1 MSYQKAFLV
10 GLGGLAACA
19 AVHAAAPRYD
29 HVVIVVMEN
38 ESRAKIIGNSSAPYI
53 NSLAGQ
59 GANFTNYH
67 AITHPSQPN
76 YIAMFSGATQGVT
89 DDSCPLS
96 LGSTGNLASQLIAS
110 GRTFKG
116 YADSMP
122 SNGYTGCS
130 SGNYRRKHNPW
141 VNFSNVPS
149 SSNLTFSSFPSDYT
163 KLPTVSM
170 VVPDMCH
177 DMHDCSIATGDTW
190 LKNNIDKYAQWAK
203 SHNSLL
209 VLTWDEDDGSSSN
222 QIATLFVG
230 ANVKVGTNAT
240 SYNHY
245 SLLRTLEDMYGL
257 AALKNAES
265 ASAIDGIWS
274 TGSTT
279 PPPPP
284 VTSGADTLS
293 TGSALTANQAL
304 FSSDGTY
311 KFILQGDGNL
321 VIYRSDGQVVWSAN
335 TQGKGG
341 TRLTMQ
347 SDGNLVLYTASGS
360 AVWSTKT
367 SGTAA
372 SRLVMQSDGN
382 LVLYSSGGVA
392 VWATGTNTSSGGGS
406 TPPKTGTSFAQP
418 VNVGTVQST
427 AMVEVSG
434 CAASRINADV
444 LWMHNDSGDTAR
456 IFAVNT
462 RGALVGLYKLSGA
475 SAADYEDIAVGPG
488 PVSGK
493 NYIYVGDIGDN
504 GASRTN
510 KQVYRAAEP
519 SPLSTSG
526 SLSVEKFTLVYP
538 DGPRDAET
546 LMVDPVDGDMYVVS
560 KRDAS
565 NRVYRFKGPFTNGAT
580 YTGEIVAHINISWLT
595 GGEISPDGARI
606 LIRNG
611 SNNYLWLR
619 NPGESVGAA
628 LSRSPI
634 SIPAASERQGEA
646 ICWDRTG
653 TNYYTTS
660 EGKNQPIYFFK
671 GLD

>member
-1 MSYQKAFLV
+1 MLRSVLMGTTALV
-10 GLGGLAACA
+10 MALAGTAQA
-19 AVHAAAPRYD
+19 AIPKFD

-38 ESRAKIIGNSSAPYI
+38 ESRAMIIGNASAPYI

-59 GANFTNYH
+59 GTNFTNYH

-76 YIAMFSGATQGVT
+76 YIAMFSGSTHGVT
-89 DDSCPLS
+89 DDSCPVN
-96 LGSTGNLASQLIAS
+96 LGTTPNLASQLIAS

-149 SSNLTFSSFPSDYT
+149 SSNLTFTSFPTDYT

-170 VVPDMCH
+170 IVPDMCH

-203 SHNSLL
+203 THNSLL
-209 VLTWDEDDGSSSN
+209 VLTWDEDDGSASN
-222 QIATLFVG
+222 QIATIFVG
-230 ANVKVGTNAT
+230 ANVKVGTSSTA
-240 SYNHY
+240 YNHY

-257 AALKNAES
+257 PILQNAAG
-265 ASAIDGIWS
+265 ASAIDGIWGS
-274 TGSTT
+274 SSTT
-279 PPPPP
+279 PPPPT
-284 VTSGADTLS
+284 TSGSDTLS
-293 TGSALTANQAL
+293 VGSALSLNQSI
-304 FSSDGTY
+304 FSSDGAY
-311 KFILQGDGNL
+311 KFTLQGDGNL
-321 VIYRSDGQVVWSAN
+321 VIRRSDGQAVWAAN

-341 TRLTMQ
+341 TRLAMQ
-347 SDGNLVLYTASGS
+347 TDGNLVLYTS
-360 AVWSTKT
+360 AGVPVWSTKT
-367 SGTAA
+367 YGTAA
-372 SRLVMQSDGN
+372 SMLVMQSDGN
-382 LVLYSSGGVA
+382 LVLYSSGGA
-392 VWATGTNTSSGGGS
+392 AIWATGTNNGSSGGS

-418 VNVGTVQST
+418 VKVGTVQSA

-434 CAASRINADV
+434 CTASRTNSGV
-444 LWMHNDSGDTAR
+444 LWMHNDSGDSAR

-462 RGALVGLYKLSGA
+462 QGTLVGLYNLTGA

-488 PVSGK
+488 PVQGK
-493 NYIYVGDIGDN
+493 SYIYVGDIGDN

-510 KQVYRAAEP
+510 KQVYRIVEP
-519 SPLSTSG
+519 SQLTTSG
-526 SLSVEKFTLVYP
+526 SAAAEKFTLVYP

-546 LMVDPVDGDMYVVS
+546 LMVDPLDGDMYVVS
-560 KRDAS
+560 KREAS
-565 NRVYRFKGPFTNGAT
+565 NRVYRFKGPFTNGST
-580 YTGEIVAHINISWLT
+580 YTGEIVAHVNITWLT
-595 GGEISPDGARI
+595 GGEISPDGGRI
-606 LIRNG
+606 LLRTG

-619 NPGESVGAA
+619 NPGESVGSA
-628 LSRSPI
+628 LSRNPI

-646 ICWDRTG
+646 ICWDRSG
-653 TNYYTTS
+653 SDYYTTS
-660 EGKNQPIYFFK
+660 EGKNQPIYLFK